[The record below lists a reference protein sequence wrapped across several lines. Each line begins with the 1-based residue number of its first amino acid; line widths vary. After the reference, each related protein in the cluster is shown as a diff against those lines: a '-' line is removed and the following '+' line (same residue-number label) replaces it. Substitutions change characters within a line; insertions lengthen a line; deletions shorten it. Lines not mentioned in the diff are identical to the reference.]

1 MKKIILNH
9 KSYLGYNETI
19 KYIEEIKKIKQKD
32 VELIIY
38 PSVPFIALYKDIKNI
53 GAQNFYSY
61 NYGSYTGEINLESL
75 KSMNINYTLIGHS
88 ERKKYKLDN
97 YEQIK
102 DKLFKSVNAGFETI
116 LCVGELEYIKKPIK
130 YIYKE
135 LNYLIKSI
143 DYEKLKKLKI
153 AYEPS
158 WAIGSG
164 ETPEINEIEK
174 IIANIKKYFEKKY
187 EIQIEV
193 FYGGSVDETNIK
205 EILKVSDGVL
215 IGKKSTNIEELK
227 KIINQISQNT

>member
-9 KSYLGYNETI
+9 KSYLSYEDTLNYI
-19 KYIEEIKKIKQKD
+19 KEIKKINQK
-32 VELIIY
+32 EIEIIIY
-38 PSVPFIALYKDIKNI
+38 PSVPYIALYKDIKKI

-88 ERKKYKLDN
+88 ERKKYNLDS

-102 DKLFKSVNAGFETI
+102 EKLFKSINAGFNTV
-116 LCVGELEYIKKPIK
+116 LCVGEQEYMKKPIK

-135 LNYLIKSI
+135 LNYLIRSI
-143 DYEKLKKLKI
+143 DYDKLNTLAV

-164 ETPEINEIEK
+164 ETPLVNEIK
-174 IIANIKKYFEKKY
+174 NIILDIKKYFQKKFDL
-187 EIQIEV
+187 EIEV
-193 FYGGSVDETNIK
+193 YYGGSVDENNINNIL
-205 EILKVSDGVL
+205 EISDGVL
-215 IGKKSTNIEELK
+215 IGKKSADIKEIK
-227 KIINQISQNT
+227 KIIEKINQK

>member
-19 KYIEEIKKIKQKD
+19 KYIEEIKKIKTKNI
-32 VELIIY
+32 ELIIY
-38 PSVPFIALYKDIKNI
+38 PSIPFIALYKDIKNI
-53 GAQNFYSY
+53 GSQNFYSY

-75 KSMNINYTLIGHS
+75 KSMGINYTLIGHS

-102 DKLFKSVNAGFETI
+102 DKLFKSINAGFETI

-143 DYEKLKKLKI
+143 DYDKLNKLKI

-164 ETPEINEIEK
+164 ETPEISEIEK
-174 IIANIKKYFEKKY
+174 IITNIKKYFEKKY
-187 EIQIEV
+187 DTHIEV
-193 FYGGSVDETNIK
+193 YYGGSVDEKNIN
-205 EILKVSDGVL
+205 EILKISDGVI
-215 IGKKSTNIEELK
+215 IGKKSSNINEIK
-227 KIINQISQNT
+227 KIIQEFKINS

>member
-1 MKKIILNH
+1 MKKLVLNH
-9 KSYLGYNETI
+9 KSYLSYEETI
-19 KYIEEIKKIKQKD
+19 KYIDELKKIKIKNI
-32 VELIIY
+32 ELVTF
-38 PSVPFIALYKDIKNI
+38 PSIPYIALYKGIKNI

-75 KSMNINYTLIGHS
+75 KSMNINYILIGHS

-102 DKLFKSVNAGFETI
+102 DKLFKSINAGFETI
-116 LCVGELEYIKKPIK
+116 LCVGELDYMKKPIK

-135 LNYLIKSI
+135 LNYLIRSI
-143 DYEKLKKLKI
+143 NYDKLNKLKI

-164 ETPEINEIEK
+164 ETPAIEEIEN
-174 IIANIKKYFEKKY
+174 IITNIKKYFEKKY

-193 FYGGSVDETNIK
+193 YYGGSVDNTNIN
-205 EILKVSDGVL
+205 EILKISDGVL
-215 IGKKSTNIEELK
+215 IGKKSANIEKLK
-227 KIINQISQNT
+227 KIVNQISQNN